1 MGQPGYTML
10 KARIISIGDELLI
23 GQTVNT
29 NAAWL
34 GRKMSEIGIPVVSVM
49 TIGDEPGAIRT
60 ALHEAMQSADIV
72 LMTGGLGPT
81 HDDITKAVVA
91 DYFRRK
97 LVLDEHLL
105 EKLRQAFASR
115 GLEFVDSNKGQA
127 MIPEG
132 TQIFP
137 NRVGS
142 AQGMLFEQDGRYC
155 LVMPGVPREMEYIMT
170 RGGGLAFFE
179 SITTGEVIVHHT
191 WRTTGIAESILYER
205 LGDMAEL
212 ERYGK
217 IAFLPKY
224 TGVDI
229 RLTVHAPTR
238 DAAQERIAAA
248 DRLIRAQA
256 GKYIFGTGDDLIE
269 AAIGSM
275 LAKDKLR
282 LAVAE
287 SCTGGLI
294 ARRITDI
301 PGSSAYFTGGV
312 VAYSNEQ
319 KMALL
324 GVAPDTLE
332 KHGAVSE
339 ETAREMAVGVREK
352 MRADYALSIT
362 GIAGPTGGTEEKPV
376 GLVFIGLAHPG
387 GVEVKRRQFGKD
399 RTINRER
406 SAQAAL
412 HLLYQVLVD
421 R

>member
-142 AQGMLFEQDGRYC
+142 AQGM
-155 LVMPGVPREMEYIMT
+155 
-170 RGGGLAFFE
+170 
-179 SITTGEVIVHHT
+179 
-191 WRTTGIAESILYER
+191 
-205 LGDMAEL
+205 
-212 ERYGK
+212 
-217 IAFLPKY
+217 
-224 TGVDI
+224 
-229 RLTVHAPTR
+229 
-238 DAAQERIAAA
+238 
-248 DRLIRAQA
+248 
-256 GKYIFGTGDDLIE
+256 
-269 AAIGSM
+269 
-275 LAKDKLR
+275 
-282 LAVAE
+282 
-287 SCTGGLI
+287 
-294 ARRITDI
+294 
-301 PGSSAYFTGGV
+301 
-312 VAYSNEQ
+312 
-319 KMALL
+319 
-324 GVAPDTLE
+324 
-332 KHGAVSE
+332 
-339 ETAREMAVGVREK
+339 
-352 MRADYALSIT
+352 
-362 GIAGPTGGTEEKPV
+362 
-376 GLVFIGLAHPG
+376 
-387 GVEVKRRQFGKD
+387 
-399 RTINRER
+399 
-406 SAQAAL
+406 
-412 HLLYQVLVD
+412 
-421 R
+421 